1 MHGHVEYAAHIQ
13 IVQVYRSI
21 ELFVNF
27 SIFFLF
33 LVHVH
38 TVADKSKWPGP
49 ASLETLACRVFAEN
63 VPFEA
68 ASHYK
73 ATKQATLCTPLPE
86 DSQLSIAYLSFPTN
100 EADLR
105 LYSNL
110 SNGSS
115 KEFRR
120 GQALVGQV
128 RNVFQIGMCSGED
141 SVRFLRSCSVL
152 NRFPAHWPN
161 EQRLQGVHRFR
172 PQEDH
177 LGPMFVRCGRLV
189 STLGGTVFVQN
200 AQGKEE

>member
-1 MHGHVEYAAHIQ
+1 MDRTQLETLELCEQIQTLSLSGLALFTEDLKDCMHGHVEYAAHIQ

-100 EADLR
+100 ESDLR

-120 GQALVGQV
+120 GQTLVGQV
-128 RNVFQIGMCSGED
+128 RNVFQIGMCCTEGGGFSAILT
-141 SVRFLRSCSVL
+141 RVL
-152 NRFPAHWPN
+152 CLF
-161 EQRLQGVHRFR
+161 
-172 PQEDH
+172 
-177 LGPMFVRCGRLV
+177 
-189 STLGGTVFVQN
+189 
-200 AQGKEE
+200 